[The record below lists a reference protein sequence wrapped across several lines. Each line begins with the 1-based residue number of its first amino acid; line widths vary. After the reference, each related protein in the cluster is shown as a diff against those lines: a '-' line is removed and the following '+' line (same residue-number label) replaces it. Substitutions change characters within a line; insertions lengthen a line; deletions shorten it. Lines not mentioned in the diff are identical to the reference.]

1 MPDNALRWAEVI
13 DAYRIWPRALITL
26 YGLVAAQVT
35 WWFMTLPDPNMA
47 QAALVSTV
55 WGASAGWFGL
65 YVNTGR
71 KWGKA

>member
-13 DAYRIWPRALITL
+13 DAYRIWPRGLITL

-71 KWGKA
+71 KWGGA